1 MPPTGSTQSKTFLP
15 WGIAAIVLVA
25 AVFGYR
31 YFTREKV
38 EVRTAQVT
46 RQSLTSNVST
56 NGKVEPVEGSEFQAH
71 APTPGIIKKIYVD
84 VGDEVKPGTLLIS
97 LDDTDL
103 VARIATASSTLKT
116 MQSNAQD
123 LAQGGT
129 TDERIA
135 MSGDLDRARNQQ
147 TQAAHDLAA
156 IQSLQQRGA
165 ASANEVASAQQRL
178 QVAESNIRSLQQ
190 RSTGRYGEAD
200 RTRSAAQIAEAKA
213 NLAAAQSAYASAN
226 IRSPI
231 AGTVYAV
238 PVSPYDFVPAGDDLL
253 DVADLDRIQIRAYFD
268 EPEIGRLQQN
278 QPVSIVWEAKPGQ
291 KWHGHIQRAP
301 TTVITYGTRNVGE
314 CIISVDDAHGDL
326 PPNSNVTVTVTTS
339 ERHNVLSLPRE
350 ALHTDAGDYVYRIVN
365 GKLQR
370 TPIVIGATN
379 LIRFEVVSG
388 LNEKDVV
395 ALNSTANRDLTNGLE
410 VRAVQER

>member
-1 MPPTGSTQSKTFLP
+1 MPPTGPTQSKSLLP
-15 WGIAAIVLVA
+15 WGIAAIVLLA

-46 RQSLTSNVST
+46 RQSLVSTVST

-71 APTPGIIKKIYVD
+71 APTAGVVKKIYVD
-84 VGDEVKPGTLLIS
+84 VGDKVKPGTLLIS

-103 VARIATASSTLKT
+103 IARVATAQSSLKT

-135 MSGDLDRARNQQ
+135 MAGDLDRAKNQQ
-147 TQAAHDLAA
+147 AQAAHDLAA

-178 QVAESNIRSLQQ
+178 SVAQSNLHSIQQ
-190 RSTGRYGEAD
+190 RSTGRYGESD
-200 RTRSAAQIAEAKA
+200 RSRSAAQIAEAKA
-213 NLAAAQSAYASAN
+213 TLAAAQSAYAAAN

-238 PVSPYDFVPAGDDLL
+238 PVSPYDFVPAGEDLL

-268 EPEIGRLQQN
+268 EPEIGRLKEG

-291 KWHGHIQRAP
+291 KWHGHILRAP

-314 CIISVDDAHGDL
+314 CIITVDDAHGDL

-339 ERHNVLSLPRE
+339 ERNNVLSLPRE
-350 ALHTDAGDYVYRIVN
+350 ALHTDLGDYVYRVVN
-365 GKLQR
+365 DKLVR
-370 TPIVIGATN
+370 TPIVIGVSN
-379 LIRFEVVSG
+379 LVRFEIVSG

-395 ALNSTANRDLTNGLE
+395 ALNSTTNRDLTNGLE
-410 VRAVQER
+410 VKTVE